1 MPQTATQHDDKIRE
15 LLLLGNPLD
24 LLVHEGGKRG
34 WTRADVLRVAS
45 ENGWKLDPSGRVPLT
60 DRARAQGQALPARP
74 PAQAPPSLAVV
85 PPPGSAPAGTTSA
98 SSTPRLWAVLVAGQD
113 HPVAAIKKKAKKLLE
128 QLTELATAVEA
139 AEEQRKALDRLAE
152 LDAERDRLRASL
164 GKKPTK
170 STARTGDEAK
180 ARAWAEANGV
190 EVTSRG
196 RVPGDVLEQWR
207 KATSA

>member
-1 MPQTATQHDDKIRE
+1 MPQTATQHDDKIRD

-24 LLVHEGGKRG
+24 LLVSEGGKRG

-60 DRARAQGQALPARP
+60 DRARAQGQTALTRPTGTTPA
-74 PAQAPPSLAVV
+74 LAVV
-85 PPPGSAPAGTTSA
+85 PPAAAAPSPSTS

-152 LDAERDRLRASL
+152 LDAERDRLRAAL
-164 GKKPTK
+164 GKKPAK
-170 STARTGDEAK
+170 STARPGDDAQ
-180 ARAWAEANGV
+180 ARAWAKANGV

-196 RVPGDVLEQWR
+196 RVQADVLEQWR